1 LTSRSDYKSTASIDV
16 LEDQPKSSV
25 DEQ

>member
-1 LTSRSDYKSTASIDV
+1 LTSRSDYKSTASFDV
-16 LEDQPKSSV
+16 LEDRPQSSV